1 MPNCV
6 NGIELP
12 GMPVEEH
19 HILPNG
25 VEVIFYPDTHKYVV
39 NGKEVPS
46 ITTLIQDHYGNKYAA
61 VRPEILEASARY
73 GTRVHAEL
81 DQFITLRQT
90 NPDTPITSELTE
102 VKNYFDFVEPIYDI
116 KPVMTERVVVLYDR
130 PGGNIVAAGRFD
142 LLCLVKGILTLA
154 DFKTTST
161 ILKQSVS
168 AQLNLYR
175 IAAYQSGYIDRL
187 DINLGVIHLSG
198 NKSVYVPIQRFAD
211 NFHLTFIV

>member
-1 MPNCV
+1 MPN
-6 NGIELP
+6 IP
-12 GMPVEEH
+12 TEEH

-46 ITTLIQDHYGNKYAA
+46 ITTIIQDHYGNKYSA
-61 VRPEILEASARY
+61 VRPEILEAAAKY
-73 GTRVHAEL
+73 GTRVHSEL
-81 DQFITLRQT
+81 DHFITLRQQ
-90 NPDTPITSELTE
+90 DEKTPIVSDLVE
-102 VKNYFDFVEPIYDI
+102 VRNYFDFVEPIYDI

-130 PGGNIVAAGRFD
+130 LGGNIVAAGRFD

-187 DINLGVIHLSG
+187 DINLGVVHLSG

-211 NFHLTFIV
+211 DFHLTFIL